1 MGFIFQD
8 SLDTISTFEKI
19 RVEFDSYRNQLED
32 MHVNPAKNAM
42 SSKMRDV
49 QINVDKKRRDYEKK
63 RDDVNVKLTLLD
75 ENRVKVIRQQLLL
88 LHSATGK
95 I

>member
-1 MGFIFQD
+1 M
-8 SLDTISTFEKI
+8 
-19 RVEFDSYRNQLED
+19 EFDSYRNQLED

-42 SSKMRDV
+42 SSKIRDV

-95 I
+95 ISIFQMPIWNNFCA